1 MSKFLLLLA
10 GKFSAVKAYFKRVI
24 ADGGTTSDPA
34 HAQVVYDNT
43 IGDEP
48 TLIQSCD
55 SGKATV
61 LYNIEPTNADFTVDR
76 NSTKYVLGS
85 GGTIISY
92 ATDEPAFEFNADG
105 SYKGLLVEP
114 AATNICKQS
123 EDISTTWLPNA
134 NTTPTQS
141 TEETPDGDTSS
152 KYIKI
157 ADNNT
162 GGGATGVV
170 QVEQTIT
177 VSGGTK
183 YTASAFLKKDG
194 LNWARL
200 QASGTGGSPDSGPF
214 QYFDLDNGV
223 LGTGSAGIQAA
234 TIEAYPNDWYRCS
247 ITWTQGAADTSFVFL
262 IYPSDADNDVV
273 VDLDGTSSI
282 FVWGAQ
288 VEVGPIA
295 TSYIPT
301 TTASVTRVKDDITL
315 GSASSLIGQTEG
327 TLYVEVDWRLAS
339 GTFQRLISI
348 NDGTEFNRIMINNI
362 ISPIELRMIAEDNNV
377 VVTNQGESSTSYSG
391 IQKFAFAYKTNDF
404 ELYRNGSSISSDTTG
419 SLATLTTLTNI
430 DLGQSV
436 GKGSQANMWIRA
448 VALYP
453 KRLSDA
459 EAQAL
464 TTL

>member
-1 MSKFLLLLA
+1 MAF
-10 GKFSAVKAYFKRVI
+10 G
-24 ADGGTTSDPA
+24 
-34 HAQVVYDNT
+34 
-43 IGDEP
+43 
-48 TLIQSCD
+48 
-55 SGKATV
+55 
-61 LYNIEPTNADFTVDR
+61 DFTVDR

-288 VEVGPIA
+288 VETGPIA

-301 TTASVTRVKDDITL
+301 ASAAVTRVKDDITQT
-315 GSASSLIGQTEG
+315 GAQSLIGQTEG
-327 TLYVEVDWRLAS
+327 TLYLEVDWRLAS
-339 GTFQRLISI
+339 GTEQYLLSV
-348 NDGTEFNRIMINNI
+348 NDGTNSNRMLIYNSSGVLLQIYV
-362 ISPIELRMIAEDNNV
+362 EAGGAFIAGG
-377 VVTNQGESSTSYSG
+377 GESSSAYSG
-391 IQKFAFAYKTNDF
+391 IQKFAFAYADGDF
-404 ELYRNGSSISSDTTG
+404 ELYRNGSSISSTGG
-419 SLATLTTLTNI
+419 SLAALATMTDI
-430 DLGQSV
+430 DLGQRYDASA
-436 GKGSQANMWIRA
+436 QANMHIRA

-453 KRLSDA
+453 TRLGAVELEVLTGAPTYGSY
-459 EAQAL
+459 AL
-464 TTL
+464 MASSLGYTVE

>member
-1 MSKFLLLLA
+1 MSKFLLLLT
-10 GKFSAVKAYFKRVI
+10 GKFSAVKAYLKRVI

-114 AATNICKQS
+114 AATNICLQS
-123 EDISTTWLPNA
+123 EDINTTWNSLNA
-134 NTTPTQS
+134 TPTQS
-141 TEETPDGDTSS
+141 TEETPDGDTTN
-152 KYIKI
+152 KYIKLV
-157 ADNNT
+157 DDGNT
-162 GGGATGVV
+162 GTG
-170 QVEQTIT
+170 QVFVYQSIT

-183 YTASAFLKKDG
+183 YTASVFLKKDG
-194 LNWARL
+194 LNWALL
-200 QASGTGGSPDSGPF
+200 QADATGSAGNTNPN

-223 LGTGSAGIQAA
+223 LGTGNAGIDDSS
-234 TIEAYPNDWYRCS
+234 IEAYPNGWYRCS
-247 ITWTQGAADTSFVFL
+247 ITWTQGAGDTSFQFR
-262 IYPSDADNDVV
+262 IFPADANNDST
-273 VDLDGTSSI
+273 VDRDGTSSI

-288 VEVGPIA
+288 VETGPIA

-301 TTASVTRVKDDITL
+301 TTASVTRNADDITL

-327 TLYVEVDWRLAS
+327 TLYVEVDWRLTT
-339 GTFQRLISI
+339 GTTQYLLSA
-348 NDGTEFNRIMINNI
+348 NDGTDSNRVFIFNTA
-362 ISPIELRMIAEDNNV
+362 SPVELRMVAQANGVIL
-377 VVTNQGESSTSYSG
+377 TNQGVSSTGFSG
-391 IQKFAFAYKTNDF
+391 IQKIAFAYKTNDF
-404 ELYRNGSSISSDTTG
+404 ELYRNGSSISSDTSG
-419 SLATLTTLTNI
+419 SLAALATLTDI
-430 DLGQSV
+430 GIGQRV
-436 GKGSQANMWIRA
+436 NKVDQVNMHIRA

-453 KRLSDA
+453 TRLSDA
-459 EAQAL
+459 ECEAL

>member
-1 MSKFLLLLA
+1 L
-10 GKFSAVKAYFKRVI
+10 
-24 ADGGTTSDPA
+24 
-34 HAQVVYDNT
+34 
-43 IGDEP
+43 
-48 TLIQSCD
+48 
-55 SGKATV
+55 
-61 LYNIEPTNADFTVDR
+61 
-76 NSTKYVLGS
+76 
-85 GGTIISY
+85 
-92 ATDEPAFEFNADG
+92 
-105 SYKGLLVEP
+105 
-114 AATNICKQS
+114 QS

-177 VSGGTK
+177 VSGGKK

-288 VEVGPIA
+288 VEASPIA

-301 TTASVTRVKDDITL
+301 TTASVTRNKDDISLT
-315 GSASSLIGQTEG
+315 GASDLIGQSEG
-327 TLYVEVDWRLAS
+327 TLYVEVDFRTVTGTGQYILIASDGASNNRLLIWIFGGNTRSYIDAGGSNVLDTATAS
-339 GTFQRLISI
+339 LS
-348 NDGTEFNRIMINNI
+348 DG
-362 ISPIELRMIAEDNNV
+362 V
-377 VVTNQGESSTSYSG
+377 
-391 IQKFAFAYKTNDF
+391 QKLALAYADSDQQ
-404 ELYRNGSSISSDTTG
+404 LYRNGSSIATGTG
-419 SLATLTTLTNI
+419 SLAALGTLTDI
-430 DLGQSV
+430 DLGQNYNAS
-436 GKGSQANMWIRA
+436 SQANMWIRA
-448 VALYP
+448 VALY
-453 KRLSDA
+453 KTRLTDDQLA
-459 EAQAL
+459 DL
-464 TTL
+464 TS

>member
-1 MSKFLLLLA
+1 MAF
-10 GKFSAVKAYFKRVI
+10 G
-24 ADGGTTSDPA
+24 
-34 HAQVVYDNT
+34 
-43 IGDEP
+43 
-48 TLIQSCD
+48 
-55 SGKATV
+55 
-61 LYNIEPTNADFTVDR
+61 DFTVDR

-85 GGTIISY
+85 GGTIVSY
-92 ATDEPAFEFNADG
+92 PTDEPAFEFNADG
-105 SYKGLLVEP
+105 TYKGLLVEP
-114 AATNICKQS
+114 AATNICLQS
-123 EDISTTWLPNA
+123 EDFTTTWGAIRSTITANA
-134 NTTPTQS
+134 TTAPDGNTT
-141 TEETPDGDTSS
+141 
-152 KYIKI
+152 
-157 ADNNT
+157 ADKLNDD
-162 GGGATGVV
+162 GATGAA
-170 QVEQTIT
+170 T
-177 VSGGTK
+177 VSALQGFTVSAATK
-183 YTASAFLKKDG
+183 YTASVFLKADQLSFARIEAQDYDG
-194 LNWARL
+194 TTD
-200 QASGTGGSPDSGPF
+200 GY
-214 QYFDLDNGV
+214 QYFGLSGAGS
-223 LGTGSAGIQAA
+223 LGTASNLNDSSI
-234 TIEAYPNDWYRCS
+234 TAYPDGWYRCTV
-247 ITWTQGAADTSFVFL
+247 TWTQGAADTFVEL
-262 IYPSDADNDVV
+262 RIYVADSISNNV
-273 VDLDGTSSI
+273 VDRDGTSSI

-288 VEVGPIA
+288 VEASPIA

-315 GSASSLIGQTEG
+315 TSASSLIGQTEG

-453 KRLSDA
+453 TRLSDA
-459 EAQAL
+459 ECEAL